1 MENKKDNKTG
11 PNQESEKLKN
21 EVRSVMNSQPAP
33 KANVYQDTEK
43 DLNAKILKITL
54 MIQEQYPELSKYL
67 EEMPVTVPNVE
78 NPHIELENL
87 KKYFNSLT
95 AILDKYKLE
104 HTNRK

>member
-33 KANVYQDTEK
+33 KANIYQDTEK
-43 DLNAKILKITL
+43 DLNAKILKVTL
-54 MIQEQYPELSKYL
+54 MIQEQFPELSKYL
-67 EEMPVTVPNVE
+67 EEMPVTIPNAE
-78 NPHIELENL
+78 NPNIELENL
-87 KKYFNSLT
+87 KKYYNSLT

-104 HTNRK
+104 HTDRK

>member
-1 MENKKDNKTG
+1 MENKKDTKTG

-21 EVRSVMNSQPAP
+21 EVRSAMKSQPLP
-33 KANVYQDTEK
+33 KANIYQDTEK

-54 MIQEQYPELSKYL
+54 MIKEQYPELSKYL

-78 NPHIELENL
+78 NPHIELDNL

-95 AILDKYKLE
+95 AILDRYKLE
-104 HTNRK
+104 HTDRK